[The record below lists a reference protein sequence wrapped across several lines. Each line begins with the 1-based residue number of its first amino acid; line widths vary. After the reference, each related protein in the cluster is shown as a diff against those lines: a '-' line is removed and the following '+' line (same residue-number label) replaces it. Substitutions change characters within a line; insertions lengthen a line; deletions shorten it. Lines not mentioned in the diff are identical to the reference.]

1 MSQKINV
8 KDFTLEEL
16 EEYIK
21 GKGLPKFRAGQIFEW
36 IFRDVED
43 FEQMTNLPK
52 DLIAKLKEE
61 LYIGRSEIEVRQVSR
76 EDGTRKYL
84 LKLQDG
90 TAVEAVLMEYSYGR
104 TICISTQVGCRMN
117 CAFCASGIGGLT
129 RHMTSGEM
137 HEEVMAV
144 SRDVGERIS
153 NIVLMGTGEP
163 FDNYEQVIKFLRT
176 VNNQKGLNIGMRHI
190 TISTSGLVPKIID
203 FADEELQCTLAISLH
218 APNNEIRDTLMP
230 VNRKYKIE
238 ELMDACR
245 YYINKTNKRIT
256 FEYALIKGVNDSE
269 QNAEQL
275 ARLLRGMLCHVN
287 LIPINEVAEK
297 GFSKSTRTAVER
309 FRGILEKNKIEA
321 TVRRELGS
329 DINAACGQLRKKY
342 ADKEGMQEQIDNRV

>member
-1 MSQKINV
+1 MLQKNNV

-21 GKGLPKFRAGQIFEW
+21 EKGLPKFRAGQIFEW
-36 IFRDVED
+36 VYKDVQD

-52 DLIAKLKEE
+52 DMISKLKEA
-61 LYIGRSEIEVRQVSR
+61 LFIGRSEIEVKQVSK

-84 LKLQDG
+84 LKLEDG
-90 TAVEAVLMEYSYGR
+90 NAVEAVLMEYSYGR

-117 CAFCASGIGGLT
+117 CSFCASGIGGLT
-129 RHMTSGEM
+129 RHMTSGELL
-137 HEEVMAV
+137 EEVMAV

-163 FDNYEQVIKFLRT
+163 FDNYDEIIKFLRT
-176 VNNQKGLNIGMRHI
+176 VNNPKGLNIGMRHI
-190 TISTSGLVPKIID
+190 TISTSGLVPKIIA
-203 FADEELQCTLAISLH
+203 FADEDLQCTLAISLH
-218 APNNEIRDTLMP
+218 APNNEIRDNLMP

-238 ELMDACR
+238 ELIDACR
-245 YYINKTNKRIT
+245 YYINKTNKRVT

-275 ARLLRGMLCHVN
+275 AKLLRGMLCHVN
-287 LIPINEVAEK
+287 LIPINEVVEK
-297 GFSKSTRTAVER
+297 GFSKSPKASIDR
-309 FRGILEKNKIEA
+309 FRSILERNKIEA

-329 DINAACGQLRKKY
+329 DINAACGQLRQKY
-342 ADKEGMQEQIDNRV
+342 ANQQEE